1 MKITKS
7 KLRQII
13 KEELDQEQ
21 IEQIINMYTSGDDDQ
36 QEQAIEIMRSMFDGD
51 EAQDTTGIANSVY
64 MVLTYVV
71 NYDEVYTR
79 IYGVFGSRQE
89 AQEKIE
95 RVKKEHN
102 VQDFYGDRDSLR
114 IMAIPMG
121 KFKVTNMNNKPPAR
135 FEIVDWLTE
144 FTSVGQPKIV

>member
-1 MKITKS
+1 MRITKS

-71 NYDEVYTR
+71 NYDDVYPR

-121 KFKVTNMNNKPPAR
+121 KFKVINIRTQPPAR

-144 FTSVGQPKIV
+144 FTSVGQSKIV

>member
-144 FTSVGQPKIV
+144 FTSVGQSKIV

>member
-1 MKITKS
+1 MRITKS

-144 FTSVGQPKIV
+144 FTSVGQSKIV

>member
-64 MVLTYVV
+64 MVLTHVV

-144 FTSVGQPKIV
+144 FTSVGQSKIV

>member
-21 IEQIINMYTSGDDDQ
+21 IEQIIKMYTSGDDDQ

-64 MVLTYVV
+64 MVLSHVV

-121 KFKVTNMNNKPPAR
+121 KFKVININDKPPAR

-144 FTSVGQPKIV
+144 FTSVGQSKIV